1 MKYEWSLK
9 TSFLSW
15 KIKSLTSSLVE
26 TDNTL
31 ATAVPGC
38 YRNIMVARP
47 ISSPDVAFLKRLQD
61 VKPEGSNSDFVD
73 ALIVG
78 VDMLASVE
86 PKKGVA
92 TNMRLFL
99 VTDAAGVVNV
109 ANLDEIIA
117 KMNELNIS
125 LNVVGVDF
133 QEDPTHI
140 KSSQSGEN
148 GDEEKMQGVDGGDE
162 DAPKVK
168 EEKLSQPPSTP
179 NPKKVDVT
187 SVKDP
192 KQQRKLRN
200 ESALRDICGRVTRS
214 MIVPVREAL
223 DMMHYFQSRA
233 VTSTSNFRGYLD
245 IGTTVKIP
253 VWTYLKT
260 KEEGLPRMIA
270 ISKRSA
276 ESMFERAVANAH
288 TGDAAAAGGAAEGR
302 AEVKADGAAPSAP
315 RDPVKREGGA
325 IDDDANISAIPN
337 VLEPTLEHSMGVA
350 VEKTYTAVDNPD
362 EIIPYEHHVRGYKYG
377 KSWVTSVKNEAIMPF
392 TSEPCLKVI
401 GFTSESSVPRHF
413 YTSNSEVVVPYSGDK
428 CAAQGLSALCHAMTL
443 TGMVGIVRI
452 VKRKNSGPMLGVI
465 TPHIGEDS
473 ETLYLNRLPFND
485 DLRLY
490 GFSSLVETETSP
502 NVPKHAIPTE
512 RQLNVTEDL
521 INSLDMSEAATS
533 AYGEPMEALKPKYTF
548 NPSLQYFYQVILS
561 RALKPNLPM
570 PSMEDSILAQVSLDE
585 KHLKTAS
592 GAIDR
597 FDDAFILTR
606 TEVKEKENRKR
617 FWSDAFSSEA
627 ADDKLESYLT
637 DDPKKASKKKEDT
650 TPSGLNNIQ
659 ALLRGGIE
667 SVSNVTPVEDFNAMI
682 SRRDVDLVDKAIE
695 EMQVQVL
702 RLVNDSYKNSL
713 YDKALECIAAL
724 RAGCIK
730 EQESDQ
736 FNAFLQSIKAQFKG
750 KQRNDF
756 WVLIQQKA
764 MTLIASSESADS
776 GVTPEEARD
785 FYASDAVVPDVLSV
799 GDSGKGPEKTTGT
812 AEELFDL
819 LG

>member
-1 MKYEWSLK
+1 M
-9 TSFLSW
+9 
-15 KIKSLTSSLVE
+15 
-26 TDNTL
+26 
-31 ATAVPGC
+31 
-38 YRNIMVARP
+38 
-47 ISSPDVAFLKRLQD
+47 KRLQD
-61 VKPEGSNSDFVD
+61 VKPEGANSDFVD
-73 ALIVG
+73 ALIIG
-78 VDMLASVE
+78 VDMLAGVE
-86 PKKGVA
+86 PKKGTA

-125 LNVVGVDF
+125 LNVIGVDF
-133 QEDPTHI
+133 EEPEHI
-140 KSSQSGEN
+140 KQSQSGEN
-148 GDEEKMQGVDGGDE
+148 GEAMDADEEPKEEEE
-162 DAPKVK
+162 DDVKVK
-168 EEKLSQPPSTP
+168 GEKTSQPPSTP
-179 NPKKVDVT
+179 KPKAKVDIAA
-187 SVKDP
+187 VKDP
-192 KQQRKLRN
+192 RKQRKLRN
-200 ESALRDICGRVTRS
+200 ESALRDICGRLTRS
-214 MIVPVREAL
+214 LIVPVHKAL

-233 VTSTSNFRGYLD
+233 VTSTANFRGYLD
-245 IGTTVKIP
+245 IGSVVKIP

-260 KEEGLPRMIA
+260 KEEGLPRTVS

-276 ESMFERAVANAH
+276 ESKFERAVAEAQS
-288 TGDAAAAGGAAEGR
+288 AAAA
-302 AEVKADGAAPSAP
+302 ADGIDAAFGADPSAP
-315 RDPVKREGGA
+315 SGAAAPAARDGVKKEGQSTTGA
-325 IDDDANISAIPN
+325 DEEELSRIPN

-350 VEKTYTAVDNPD
+350 MEKTYTAVDNPD

-377 KSWVTSVKNEAIMPF
+377 KTWVTSTKNDAILPF
-392 TSEPCLKVI
+392 TAEPCLKVI

-413 YTSNSEVVVPYSGDK
+413 YTSNSEIVVPYAGDS
-428 CAAQGLSALCHAMTL
+428 CAAQAISALCHAMVRS
-443 TGMVGIVRI
+443 GMVGIVRV
-452 VKRKNSGPMLGVI
+452 VKRKNSGPILGVI
-465 TPHIGEDS
+465 TPHIGTDS

-490 GFSSLVETETSP
+490 GFASLVETETSP

-533 AYGEPMEALKPKYTF
+533 AYGEPTEALKPKYTF

-561 RALKPNLPM
+561 RSLKPNLPM
-570 PSMEDSILAQVSLDE
+570 PPMEKSILDQISLDD
-585 KHLKTAS
+585 KVLKSAS

-597 FDDAFILTR
+597 FDDAFVLTR

-617 FWSDAFSSEA
+617 FWSDAFNGEG
-627 ADDKLESYLT
+627 DEKLESYLT
-637 DDPKKASKKKEDT
+637 DDPKKSAKKKEDS

-682 SRRDVDLVDKAIE
+682 GRRDVDLVDKAIE

-702 RLVNDSYKNSL
+702 RLITDSYKNSH
-713 YDKALECIAAL
+713 YDKAMECIVTL

-730 EQESDQ
+730 EQESEQ
-736 FNAFLQSIKAQFKG
+736 FNKFLQTIKTQFKG

-756 WVLIQQKA
+756 WTLIQQSA
-764 MTLIASSESADS
+764 MTLISSSESADS
-776 GVTPEEARD
+776 DVSPEDARD
-785 FYASDAVVPDVLSV
+785 FYASDNVAQEVLSV
-799 GDSGKGPEKTTGT
+799 DDSAKGPEKASGT
-812 AEELFDL
+812 AEDLFDL